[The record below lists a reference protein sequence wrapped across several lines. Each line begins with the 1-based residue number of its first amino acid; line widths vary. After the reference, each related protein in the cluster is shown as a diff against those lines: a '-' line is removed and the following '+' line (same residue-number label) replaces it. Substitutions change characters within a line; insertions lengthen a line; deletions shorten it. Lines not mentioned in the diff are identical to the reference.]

1 MSINIA
7 SIVVPNKDFT
17 KKGIPVVAKDGDKL
31 EQTAE
36 IERNEIIFNLSVTNK
51 LEELMKDGSAKAALE
66 AGKLLVEEIL
76 HNTID
81 NTGLIKEVE

>member
-1 MSINIA
+1 
-7 SIVVPNKDFT
+7 
-17 KKGIPVVAKDGDKL
+17 
-31 EQTAE
+31 
-36 IERNEIIFNLSVTNK
+36 VTNK

>member
-1 MSINIA
+1 MKELKVRKIGNSLGSIF
-7 SIVVPNKDFT
+7 PKDW
-17 KKGIPVVAKDGDKL
+17 GVEDGAKL